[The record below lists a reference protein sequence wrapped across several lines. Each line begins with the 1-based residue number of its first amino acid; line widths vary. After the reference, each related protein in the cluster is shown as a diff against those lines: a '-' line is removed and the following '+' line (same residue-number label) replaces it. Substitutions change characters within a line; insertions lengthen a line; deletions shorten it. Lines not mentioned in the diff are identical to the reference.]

1 MLGLFI
7 DEIRK
12 MLVRIIYICVRVV
25 IDKMELWELWLIYYK
40 VICFDFIDY
49 KVVESYIYIV

>member
-40 VICFDFIDY
+40 FICFDFIEY